1 MLSTSHTARLF
12 LCTYLPVHFTSAL
25 IYMAFIN
32 PHERITMPRELVDN
46 SNDLILFNFTD
57 SETTSLDRWVEVS
70 DTVREA
76 GRSKAALVS
85 HVAYNYQS
93 AIFFYLLNP
102 LPDGACF
109 AGVDIDLNFL
119 NLSAYQGISIDL
131 HRQGV
136 NSGFKL
142 LFYTD
147 CADYSNCSSYESFF
161 QTSGDRQYIQ
171 LPFHTFEA
179 YFRGKHQPNAPPLD
193 RSRLTRF
200 GIQVYGGVYE
210 KRRQSGPGSLEL
222 FTIAAYK

>member
-109 AGVDIDLNFL
+109 ADEENNENQQSRISYTFTLNGKL
-119 NLSAYQGISIDL
+119 NRFVQV
-131 HRQGV
+131 RCEC
-136 NSGFKL
+136 KL
-142 LFYTD
+142 LVNMEESRSCRECYELNKLD
-147 CADYSNCSSYESFF
+147 DIVYVCALKIGE
-161 QTSGDRQYIQ
+161 
-171 LPFHTFEA
+171 
-179 YFRGKHQPNAPPLD
+179 
-193 RSRLTRF
+193 
-200 GIQVYGGVYE
+200 
-210 KRRQSGPGSLEL
+210 
-222 FTIAAYK
+222 